1 MNIPLLK
8 LSIRAWL
15 MQILVAGLNFFVLMN
30 LIYEP
35 LWGEL
40 VAHQIGMSTRIVI
53 NLVFAYLLLLHAE
66 EYNTK
71 DLIDVG
77 ILWLI
82 LILIFEW
89 GGSLAM
95 GRSVR
100 EILIGWNIYA
110 GYMWPYVLLSYL
122 LAPLFVG
129 TILHPKKAK
138 NLSEN

>member
-1 MNIPLLK
+1 
-8 LSIRAWL
+8 
-15 MQILVAGLNFFVLMN
+15 MQILVAGFNFFVLMN

-40 VAHQIGMSTRIVI
+40 VAHQIGMTTRIVI
-53 NLVFAYLLLLHAE
+53 NLVFAYLLLLRAE

-71 DLIDVG
+71 DLTHVG
-77 ILWLI
+77 ILWFI

-95 GRSVR
+95 GRPVR
-100 EILIGWNIYA
+100 EILIGWNIFA